1 MADEKKVIHVLVKIY
16 EDGNESDFDNYSGQE
31 YQSLTDTL
39 NMEFE
44 CEDYNFEDL
53 EDTNYIIKVDKD
65 FVEKYVGRKIQIY
78 PRQYGL
84 NPWGNDIKVE
94 FVIMKEKE
102 IDLHE

>member
-16 EDGNESDFDNYSGQE
+16 EDGKEYDFDNYSGQE

-44 CEDYNFEDL
+44 CEDYDFEYL

-65 FVEKYVGRKIQIY
+65 FVENYVGRKIQIY